1 MADIEKRIKSMTDEE
16 LVGVIL
22 SWRVK
27 SDITEEEWV
36 EFVKKNK
43 ATSFLANGV
52 PLEKREMMMRVIR
65 ENLNE
70 PCFIT
75 ADVEGGPVFTK
86 ECSKNVPFMMTY
98 GATDDEDLIYEI
110 GKYTARLVRAKGVR
124 LAFGPVIDINYNFLN
139 PLVNTRAASDDPDK
153 VIKIAGA
160 YGRGL
165 RSEGRVCT
173 TLKHFPGDGVDGR
186 NQHFLTSVNSLSEKE
201 WWDGFGRV
209 YKSAIDEGAEAIMVA
224 HIALPFFDG
233 EKDEVGEY
241 RPATLSKRLMTDFIR
256 GELGFDG
263 CIVSDAMS
271 MVGTAAKCPNDKL
284 SVEFLRAGG
293 DLVLFPEKN
302 DHERILDALRSGYLP
317 RERFLDAVRH
327 VMKLKDK
334 LGLYESDVDA
344 PAAEEDIAYMNEL
357 LLKAARKSITLVRNV
372 DNILPL
378 NNKKSGK
385 LLVITLDPAQRDVT
399 SDPLAQF
406 GKDLE
411 ERGFEVIKM
420 TNPEHYEI
428 DKIVDEMDAVFIISN
443 INVSNCS
450 GSSMRIGW
458 NNIMT
463 FWRGY
468 VLRNK
473 NLVFIS
479 FGDPYKLYDL
489 PFIKTYVNAYHP
501 NNYAIKAAIEACFG
515 EIDFMGKSPVD
526 VNSPII
532 F

>member
-1 MADIEKRIKSMTDEE
+1 MANIEKMIENMTDEE
-16 LVGVIL
+16 LIGVIL
-22 SWRVK
+22 SWNIK
-27 SDITEEEWV
+27 NDITEEEWV
-36 EFVKKNK
+36 EFVKENK
-43 ATSFLANGV
+43 VTSFLANG
-52 PLEKREMMMRVIR
+52 LSEKKRDMMIRVIR
-65 ENLNE
+65 ENVKE

-75 ADVEGGPVFTK
+75 ADVEGGPVFTQA
-86 ECSKNVPFMMTY
+86 CKNNIPYMMTY
-98 GATDDEDLIYEI
+98 GATDDEDLTYES

-153 VIKIAGA
+153 VIKIACA

-165 RSEGRVCT
+165 RSEGKVCT

-201 WWDGFGRV
+201 WWDSFGRV

-224 HIALPFFDG
+224 HIALPFFDK

-302 DHERILDALRSGYLP
+302 DHKRILDALRSGYLP

-344 PAAEEDIAYMNEL
+344 PAAEEDIAYMNQL

-378 NNKKSGK
+378 NIKNGGK
-385 LLVITLDPAQRDVT
+385 VLVITLDPGERDKQA
-399 SDPLAQF
+399 DPLSSF
-406 GKDLE
+406 GDELSA
-411 ERGFEVIKM
+411 RGCQVVRM
-420 TNPEHYEI
+420 TNPNHYEI
-428 DKIVDEMDAVFIISN
+428 DKIVDDMDAVFIISN

-450 GSSMRIGW
+450 GSSIRIGW
-458 NNIMT
+458 NNMMT

-473 NLVFIS
+473 NVIFIS

-489 PFIKTYVNAYHP
+489 PFLKTYVNAYHP

-526 VNSPII
+526 TQTPIE